1 MSGCA
6 SSERKSRR
14 FRATRRRR
22 RRTTSRGFIIVD
34 QTQSFGPILILL
46 VLIVSFLYMHFTNG
60 SGLTRIY
67 LAGAIVLAAIL
78 ILLPSL
84 NIDLPSWFQAGFG
97 QTKIQ
102 LGLDLQG
109 GTHLL
114 MQVKLDDAVKTQLGR
129 RADDLKKE
137 LKTNKIDFTDVSVD
151 DSGNLNVKLKSS
163 ADRTPFL
170 DLVQK
175 SYTDLTASSNT
186 DSSSIG
192 PVYSMA
198 YKPQELQT
206 IRSNAMDQALETI
219 RNRIDQLGV
228 RETTVA
234 KEGDNEILVQLP
246 GIQDPERAKE
256 LIGKTAVLEFK
267 LVDDTNNVQD
277 AIKNGA
283 PAGDEILYGTS
294 ETGGKE
300 PYLVE
305 SPVLMT
311 GDVVTAANVRPGA
324 RLEGPY
330 VEVELDNRGA
340 DIFDAMTSENVGRHL
355 AIVLDDTVYS
365 APQIKE
371 RIPGGHV
378 QITGRFSIEE
388 AHDLAIVL
396 RSGALPAPVEIEE
409 ERTVGPSLGRDSIR
423 QGEMSF
429 VIGAGAVLI
438 FMALY
443 YSGAGLLADFGLT
456 LNILLLICVMA
467 ALGATLTLPGI
478 AGIVLTLG
486 MSVDA
491 NVLVNER
498 MREELRNGKSPREAV
513 KLGYERAWSAIRD
526 SNISTFAAG
535 LILFQF
541 GTGPVKGF
549 AVTLCVGVL
558 TGLFSCV
565 VVTRIWYDYLLS
577 TRKLVRISV

>member
-1 MSGCA
+1 MEQS
-6 SSERKSRR
+6 
-14 FRATRRRR
+14 
-22 RRTTSRGFIIVD
+22 
-34 QTQSFGPILILL
+34 QSFGPILILL
-46 VLIVSFLYMHFTNG
+46 VLIVSFLYMHFTSG

-67 LAGAIVLAAIL
+67 IAGGIVLAAVL

-84 NIDLPSWFQAGFG
+84 NVELPDWFKAGFG
-97 QTKIQ
+97 ATKIQ

-114 MQVKLDDAVKTQLGR
+114 MAVKLDEAVKTQLHR

-137 LKTNKIDFTDVSVD
+137 LKDNKIDFDNISVD
-151 DSGNLNVKLKSS
+151 DSGNLIVKLKSS
-163 ADRTPFL
+163 ANRTPFL

-175 SYTDLTASSNT
+175 SFSDMIVSSNT
-186 DSSSIG
+186 DSSSAG
-192 PVYSMA
+192 PAYSLA

-206 IRSNAMDQALETI
+206 IRTNAMDQALETI

-277 AIKNGA
+277 AIKNGP

-294 ETGGKE
+294 ESGGKQ

-311 GDVVTAANVRPGA
+311 GDVVTDARVRPGSQ
-324 RLEGPY
+324 LNGPY
-330 VEVELDNRGA
+330 VAVELDNRGA
-340 DIFDAMTSENVGRHL
+340 NIFDAMTSENVGRHL
-355 AIVLDDTVYS
+355 AIILDKTVYS
-365 APQIKE
+365 APVIKE

-378 QITGRFSIEE
+378 QIEGRFSIDE

-396 RSGALPAPVEIEE
+396 KSGSLPAPVEIEE

-438 FMALY
+438 FMAVY
-443 YSGAGLLADFGLT
+443 YSGAGLLADFGLS
-456 LNILLLICVMA
+456 LNILLLMCVMA

-526 SNISTFAAG
+526 SNISTFVAG

-558 TGLFSCV
+558 TGLFSCI
-565 VVTRIWYDYLLS
+565 VVTRAWYDYKIQMRRLS
-577 TRKLVRISV
+577 QISV

>member
-1 MSGCA
+1 MESQ
-6 SSERKSRR
+6 S
-14 FRATRRRR
+14 
-22 RRTTSRGFIIVD
+22 
-34 QTQSFGPILILL
+34 QSFGPVLILL
-46 VLIVSFLYMHFTNG
+46 ALVVAFLYLHFTGG

-67 LAGAIVLAAIL
+67 IAGALVLAALL
-78 ILLPSL
+78 ILLPSF
-84 NIDLPSWFQAGFG
+84 NVDLPDWWKSTLGA
-97 QTKIQ
+97 TRIQ

-114 MQVKLDDAVKTQLGR
+114 MGVKLDEAVKTQLRR
-129 RADDLKKE
+129 RADDLKRE
-137 LKTNKIDFTDVSVD
+137 LKANKLDFDTVSVD
-151 DSGNLNVKLKSS
+151 ASGTLAVKLKASNE
-163 ADRTPFL
+163 RTPFL
-170 DLVQK
+170 DLAKQ
-175 SYTDLTASSNT
+175 SFSDLNVASAG
-186 DSSSIG
+186 DSTGG
-192 PVYSMA
+192 PTYA
-198 YKPQELQT
+198 LTYKPHEAQQ
-206 IRSNAMDQALETI
+206 IRTNAMDQALETI

-267 LVDDTNNVQD
+267 LVDDTHNPQD
-277 AIKNGA
+277 AIKDG
-283 PAGDEILYGTS
+283 PPPGDDLLYGPVDR
-294 ETGGKE
+294 GGKE
-300 PYLVE
+300 PYVVE
-305 SPVLMT
+305 SPLLMQ
-311 GDVVTAANVRPGA
+311 GDVVTDARVRPGA

-330 VEVELDNRGA
+330 VAVELDARGA
-340 DIFDAMTSENVGRHL
+340 QIFDTMTAENVGRRL
-355 AIVLDDTVYS
+355 AIILDGTVYS
-365 APQIKE
+365 APVIRE

-378 QITGRFSIEE
+378 QITGRFSMDE

-423 QGEMSF
+423 QGELSF
-429 VIGAGAVLI
+429 IIGAGAVLI
-438 FMALY
+438 FMVVY
-443 YSGAGLLADFGLT
+443 YSRAGILADFGLS

-467 ALGATLTLPGI
+467 AMGATLTLPGI

-498 MREELRNGKSPREAV
+498 MREELRAGKSPREAV

-526 SNISTFAAG
+526 SNISTFVAG

-558 TGLFSCV
+558 TGLFSCI
-565 VVTRIWYDYLLS
+565 VVTRAWYDYLIS
-577 TRKLVRISV
+577 TRKLNTISV

>member
-1 MSGCA
+1 
-6 SSERKSRR
+6 
-14 FRATRRRR
+14 
-22 RRTTSRGFIIVD
+22 VD

-67 LAGAIVLAAIL
+67 IAGAIVVAAIL

-84 NIDLPSWFQAGFG
+84 NIDLPDWFKAGFG
-97 QTKIQ
+97 STKIQ

-114 MQVKLDDAVKTQLGR
+114 MAVKLDDAVKTQLGR

-137 LKTNKIDFTDVSVD
+137 LKDNKIDGDVSID
-151 DSGNLNVKLKSS
+151 ASGNMSVKLKSS
-163 ADRTPFL
+163 ADRSAFL
-170 DLVQK
+170 DLVDK
-175 SYTDLTASSNT
+175 SFADLTVSSNT

-192 PVYSMA
+192 PVYSLA

-234 KEGDNEILVQLP
+234 KEGEDEILVQLP

-277 AIKNGA
+277 AIKNG
-283 PAGDEILYGTS
+283 PPPGDEILYGTS
-294 ETGGKE
+294 ETGGRE

-311 GDVVTAANVRPGA
+311 GDVVTDARVRPGA

-330 VEVELDNRGA
+330 VAVELDNRGA
-340 DIFDAMTSENVGRHL
+340 DIFDAMTSENVGRRL
-355 AIVLDDTVYS
+355 AIVLDNTVYS
-365 APQIKE
+365 APVIKE

-378 QITGRFSIEE
+378 QITGRFSMDE

-423 QGEMSF
+423 QGELSF
-429 VIGAGAVLI
+429 AIGAGAVLI

-443 YSGAGLLADFGLT
+443 YSGAGLLADFGLS

-558 TGLFSCV
+558 TGLFSCI
-565 VVTRIWYDYLLS
+565 VVTRAWYDYRIS
-577 TRKLVRISV
+577 MRKLTRISV